1 MIDYN
6 KIIKSEKNLIQFVYS
21 YNWDDGFKIPYKI
34 LEEKECTLQV
44 ALLIF
49 EFADGITYLE
59 TKSEGLELP
68 EWSKFISSLYD
79 RILNGEF
86 KMGDCVYNPE
96 LTKVQIYKLKKLLSE
111 EEHIF
116 ITPINIG
123 SENTSSDLDENNNSS
138 VNLCDGCVRKR
149 YEKPVLCT
157 CHMCGENTMTEELKG
172 ASMLI
177 YCSNCGYEVV
187 GASFFPPCHDNE
199 DYYTISIIA
208 EDITKE
214 NKLRISKCFEIGV
227 IELSKELSENKKIET
242 TVKLD
247 KTVKILAELKEMN
260 IPFTTTTPQISEK
273 YPDLPGCKLRGEI
286 RFC

>member
-6 KIIKSEKNLIQFVYS
+6 KIIKNEENLIQFIYS

-59 TKSEGLELP
+59 TKGEGLELP
-68 EWSKFISSLYD
+68 EWSKFISNLYN

-86 KMGDCVYNPE
+86 KKGNCIYYPD

-116 ITPINIG
+116 ITPINMG
-123 SENTSSDLDENNNSS
+123 SDDTSSDSDENDNDTS

-157 CHMCGENTMTEELKG
+157 CHMCGKNTMTEELKG

-177 YCSNCGYEVV
+177 SCSNCGYEVV
-187 GASFFPPCHDNE
+187 VASFFPPCYDNE
-199 DYYTISIIA
+199 DCYTITIQA
-208 EDITKE
+208 EDIVKE

-227 IELSKELSENKKIET
+227 MELSKVLSENKKIET

-260 IPFTTTTPQISEK
+260 VPFTTTPRISER
-273 YPDLPGCKLRGEI
+273 YPELPGCKFRGEVV
-286 RFC
+286 FC